1 MAFQRKKPA
10 AIGVK
15 ATFPGFIEPA
25 LASSI
30 EKVPSGAR
38 WIHEIKFD
46 GYRVQIHLA
55 NEAVKI
61 FTRRGHDW
69 TNRFKKIAADA
80 WHIAAGSAIVD
91 GEVVVPAE
99 NGTTD
104 FSVLQ
109 NELKGKSNKIVMVA
123 FDLLYLNGY
132 DLRKL
137 PLIERKTH
145 LKKIIDGTDLQ
156 FSESFEVDGPDMFAH
171 ACKVGLEGVVSK
183 VRDSRYAS
191 GRGNDWVKK
200 TCAQRETLTIAGFAL
215 DGSKWDGIYVGRRK
229 GTDLVYAG
237 KVDHGFD
244 RTSADELRKRLC
256 HSSARRSPTPSA
268 LLTAASGS
276 SRSYS
281 RRSSTAP
288 SPLREKCDIHSSKR
302 SERIF
307 DPMPFS
313 RSTFTVEID
322 GVPTFVFQATRQIEA
337 EEICSEWCAINL
349 QHLIELNI
357 IDARAST
364 KVRIARSSERAEY
377 ENKVAGASSKETVP
391 LVYLK
396 NFKT

>member
-15 ATFPGFIEPA
+15 APFPSFIEPA

-61 FTRRGHDW
+61 FTRRGHNW
-69 TNRFKKIAADA
+69 TNRFKKIADDA
-80 WHIAAGSAIVD
+80 WHIAAGSAIID

-99 NGTTD
+99 NGATD

-109 NELKGKSNKIVMVA
+109 NELKGKSTRIVFVA
-123 FDLLYLNGY
+123 FDLLYLNGC

-137 PLIERKTH
+137 SLIERKKQ

-183 VRDSRYAS
+183 VRDSQYTS

-215 DGSKWDGIYVGRRK
+215 DGNDWDGIYVGRRK
-229 GTDLVYAG
+229 GDDLIYAG

-244 RTSADELRKRLC
+244 KRSSAELRKRLTPLIRKTQPYTKRIA
-256 HSSARRSPTPSA
+256 HKGVWVEPEVNAEIEYRAKSAE
-268 LLTAASGS
+268 G
-276 SRSYS
+276 
-281 RRSSTAP
+281 
-288 SPLREKCDIHSSKR
+288 
-302 SERIF
+302 
-307 DPMPFS
+307 
-313 RSTFTVEID
+313 
-322 GVPTFVFQATRQIEA
+322 
-337 EEICSEWCAINL
+337 
-349 QHLIELNI
+349 
-357 IDARAST
+357 
-364 KVRIARSSERAEY
+364 KVRH
-377 ENKVAGASSKETVP
+377 P
-391 LVYLK
+391 F
-396 NFKT
+396 FKGVREDL